1 MHDFVTIA
9 ILKRSCAKK
18 ELICE
23 NADAPDVYGPIILF
37 PLQNLWRGII
47 QSSTKCFSSRLDK
60 SWPSEIA
67 KLSHSSIKDYIFR
80 FYISMSNAS
89 SMKISKSLNNIS
101 KKLNGL
107 FDTQSSYLIEILKQ
121 SSSTHIFE
129 DKIKMLFFLEKAIKL
144 NYFGMIERIMK
155 FNFFDKLMD
164 HIKF

>member
-1 MHDFVTIA
+1 
-9 ILKRSCAKK
+9 
-18 ELICE
+18 
-23 NADAPDVYGPIILF
+23 
-37 PLQNLWRGII
+37 
-47 QSSTKCFSSRLDK
+47 
-60 SWPSEIA
+60 
-67 KLSHSSIKDYIFR
+67 
-80 FYISMSNAS
+80 MSNAS